1 MKKTRTILC
10 ADDVVLFCD
19 ASTRQELQIAA
30 EFKETGNKKYYEEAR
45 ELEKWQSEISPEYLR

>member
-1 MKKTRTILC
+1 MILC